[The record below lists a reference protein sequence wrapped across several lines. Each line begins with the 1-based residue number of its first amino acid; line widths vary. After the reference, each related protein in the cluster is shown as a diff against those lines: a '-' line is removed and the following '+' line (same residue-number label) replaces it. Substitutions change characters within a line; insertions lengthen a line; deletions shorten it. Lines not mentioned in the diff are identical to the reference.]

1 MTRSWA
7 RCRKRHPTSPKRRV
21 SAEENNTFLQP
32 EVTDASIDVHVA
44 RNGDLPE
51 HRSAGLCQELS
62 REIRVLAARSEPA
75 LRPDD
80 KRQLQPLC
88 DLGIQLR
95 LHPGL
100 HQRLPSA
107 PSPCQQEANRL
118 HPYQGQQSATDDFL
132 VDSSS
137 GGTVFTRV
145 YIRKVGTRTTEAIF
159 TGASIS
165 YDDSL
170 WSLVYGGDP
179 PAGTPTNPYENF
191 RGFWTD
197 ATLLPDGDGWT
208 QIAGLNSKSNPK
220 WERMVSACP
229 NKHRDITAYSAT
241 KDLDTIVFS
250 TGQECFVFVAATGKL
265 HSLSLDG
272 EVPEINRIVVD
283 EGGSSATFFHDG
295 VQISKG
301 SLSGDKLGEEIGVVP
316 IEKKVSEVTSD

>member
-1 MTRSWA
+1 M
-7 RCRKRHPTSPKRRV
+7 
-21 SAEENNTFLQP
+21 
-32 EVTDASIDVHVA
+32 
-44 RNGDLPE
+44 
-51 HRSAGLCQELS
+51 
-62 REIRVLAARSEPA
+62 
-75 LRPDD
+75 
-80 KRQLQPLC
+80 
-88 DLGIQLR
+88 
-95 LHPGL
+95 
-100 HQRLPSA
+100 
-107 PSPCQQEANRL
+107 
-118 HPYQGQQSATDDFL
+118 
-132 VDSSS
+132 
-137 GGTVFTRV
+137 
-145 YIRKVGTRTTEAIF
+145 GTRTTEAIF